1 MLSAKLRCKLIFI
14 LNVYLIVLRGLA
26 PVSFDDSILQCS
38 TLQNKYEV
46 PKNLQSS
53 FVTSEKLYSRHLLHE
68 AYLNRFPFTIANPAV
83 TELVSCKGSTFVCRN
98 KPIETKNQSCQTETL
113 DTETNLEALST
124 KVDQIFHKLNCH
136 ALKSISESKIKH
148 FPKLWLDLGELNYSP
163 AQYNLGVWY
172 EKQAS
177 ECLSLQDGL
186 KRHYNKQAGHWYSC
200 AVRGDSHPLAAYNL
214 ACLILDSEE
223 PIIHSNSSDKPSTF
237 TVTNLMKLAADG
249 NVKQHKD
256 SLLQHV
262 LYCHDSSLQVLSA

>member
-1 MLSAKLRCKLIFI
+1 MLSAKLRL
-14 LNVYLIVLRGLA
+14 VLRGLA

-53 FVTSEKLYSRHLLHE
+53 FVTSEKLHSRHLLHLQE
-68 AYLNRFPFTIANPAV
+68 AYLNRFPFTIANPTV

-223 PIIHSNSSDKPSTF
+223 PIIHSNSSDKPFTF

-249 NVKQHKD
+249 NVKQAKK
-256 SLLQHV
+256 
-262 LYCHDSSLQVLSA
+262 YLSEQCITKT